1 MKSSKWNEGG
11 RWVFRLV
18 CFWATLMSVT
28 AKTKVAKV
36 PTDKNGIMQLRHGA
50 FKCLGALISP
60 KDILTCCT
68 CVSDIQFMTECDC
81 GQEETV
87 GYQMRAVDPQ
97 NVTIKTIEHTKTR
110 GNQVTI
116 HPQCDVDGTFDYAIV
131 RIGKKVDPNAE
142 RLESGGD
149 TDSQNLEKTIGR
161 AKIYSMNPQVV
172 TKRIEKREGICI
184 LHTIFDDDPEGRVV
198 RIPTIFTDW
207 HFCWN
212 GSETKKS
219 FSSKYCIR
227 SVDEKPISE
236 SKSGSPVYCEGKL
249 VGILARRYALG
260 GRAYC
265 AVNGLDGALDFIKDT
280 IHMDIRAQEESNEEQ
295 SPFSES
301 KKFGKKHPNRSI
313 RTMRKYKFFRAS

>member
-1 MKSSKWNEGG
+1 
-11 RWVFRLV
+11 
-18 CFWATLMSVT
+18 
-28 AKTKVAKV
+28 
-36 PTDKNGIMQLRHGA
+36 MQLRHGA
-50 FKCLGALISP
+50 FKCLGALISTR
-60 KDILTCCT
+60 DILTCCT
-68 CVSDIQFMTECDC
+68 CVSDIQFLTECDC
-81 GQEETV
+81 GHEEPM

-149 TDSQNLEKTIGR
+149 SDSLNMEKTTGR
-161 AKIYSMNPQVV
+161 AKIYSMNPQIVA
-172 TKRIEKREGICI
+172 KRIEKREGICT

-198 RIPTIFTDW
+198 KIPTIFTDW

-219 FSSKYCIR
+219 FLSKYCIR
-227 SVDEKPISE
+227 SVDERPISE
-236 SKSGSPVYCEGKL
+236 SKSGSPIYCEGKL
-249 VGILARRYALG
+249 VGIIARRYALG

-280 IHMDIRAQEESNEEQ
+280 IQMDIRAQEESSEDQ
-295 SPFSES
+295 SPGVSET
-301 KKFGKKHPNRSI
+301 KRLRKKHERLKRSV